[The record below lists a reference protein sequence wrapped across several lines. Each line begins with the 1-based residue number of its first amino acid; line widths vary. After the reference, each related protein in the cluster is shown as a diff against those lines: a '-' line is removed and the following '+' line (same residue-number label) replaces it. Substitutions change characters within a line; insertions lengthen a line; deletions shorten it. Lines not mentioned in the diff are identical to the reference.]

1 MNIVIADDEQIIL
14 KWLKKN
20 IEALSPENHVVKACL
35 NGKEVLNCCLNQKI
49 DILFTDI
56 RMPVM
61 DGMELLKKLV
71 DNQALPY
78 TIILSAYDD
87 FVYARDC
94 FKLGVKEFLLKSEIT
109 KDELEKCLE
118 TANRQ
123 MNVTGNQEINSEETG
138 EERLKK
144 LVLGTLNKEAVSKDA
159 LKVYWK
165 SFCKIQR
172 DFILLLLTFEK
183 TIINEEQVQ
192 EIVMFIFQEEKRN
205 FYFIPKDEHEIILIS
220 ENCFGPVREFA
231 DKVFK
236 IFASFGYKEMFVSI
250 SSTGKKSSDIEE
262 MYQEAHDV
270 LQYQIFYGENDGKAY
285 ETLKLLRETEKTDDV
300 LHEIAEFINM
310 HQWNRIGRKLEDS
323 LKNIREIKPD
333 VPLLKHTVLDMLLSM
348 YWTCLSEGERKK
360 LSIDNIL
367 KINNCKTFED
377 LEEETISQM
386 NRMLEILIKSQKL
399 YSDAVYQV
407 IKYIEQN
414 YSDNISLEEIAK
426 YVHMNRSYISHL
438 FKKET
443 GENIYTYLLM
453 YRLEKAK
460 NMLLENKESIQ
471 EISYKVGVPDSAYFS
486 KLFKKHMGMAPL
498 EFRKMNK

>member
-1 MNIVIADDEQIIL
+1 M
-14 KWLKKN
+14 
-20 IEALSPENHVVKACL
+20 
-35 NGKEVLNCCLNQKI
+35 
-49 DILFTDI
+49 
-56 RMPVM
+56 
-61 DGMELLKKLV
+61 
-71 DNQALPY
+71 
-78 TIILSAYDD
+78 
-87 FVYARDC
+87 
-94 FKLGVKEFLLKSEIT
+94 
-109 KDELEKCLE
+109 
-118 TANRQ
+118 
-123 MNVTGNQEINSEETG
+123 
-138 EERLKK
+138 
-144 LVLGTLNKEAVSKDA
+144 
-159 LKVYWK
+159 
-165 SFCKIQR
+165 
-172 DFILLLLTFEK
+172 
-183 TIINEEQVQ
+183 
-192 EIVMFIFQEEKRN
+192 
-205 FYFIPKDEHEIILIS
+205 
-220 ENCFGPVREFA
+220 
-231 DKVFK
+231 
-236 IFASFGYKEMFVSI
+236 
-250 SSTGKKSSDIEE
+250 
-262 MYQEAHDV
+262 
-270 LQYQIFYGENDGKAY
+270 QYQIFYGENDGKAY

-471 EISYKVGVPDSAYFS
+471 EISYKVGIPDSAYFS

>member
-165 SFCKIQR
+165 
-172 DFILLLLTFEK
+172 
-183 TIINEEQVQ
+183 
-192 EIVMFIFQEEKRN
+192 
-205 FYFIPKDEHEIILIS
+205 
-220 ENCFGPVREFA
+220 
-231 DKVFK
+231 VFVK
-236 IFASFGYKEMFVSI
+236 Y
-250 SSTGKKSSDIEE
+250 
-262 MYQEAHDV
+262 
-270 LQYQIFYGENDGKAY
+270 
-285 ETLKLLRETEKTDDV
+285 
-300 LHEIAEFINM
+300 
-310 HQWNRIGRKLEDS
+310 
-323 LKNIREIKPD
+323 REI
-333 VPLLKHTVLDMLLSM
+333 
-348 YWTCLSEGERKK
+348 
-360 LSIDNIL
+360 
-367 KINNCKTFED
+367 
-377 LEEETISQM
+377 
-386 NRMLEILIKSQKL
+386 
-399 YSDAVYQV
+399 
-407 IKYIEQN
+407 
-414 YSDNISLEEIAK
+414 
-426 YVHMNRSYISHL
+426 L
-438 FKKET
+438 F
-443 GENIYTYLLM
+443 YCC
-453 YRLEKAK
+453 
-460 NMLLENKESIQ
+460 
-471 EISYKVGVPDSAYFS
+471 
-486 KLFKKHMGMAPL
+486 
-498 EFRKMNK
+498 